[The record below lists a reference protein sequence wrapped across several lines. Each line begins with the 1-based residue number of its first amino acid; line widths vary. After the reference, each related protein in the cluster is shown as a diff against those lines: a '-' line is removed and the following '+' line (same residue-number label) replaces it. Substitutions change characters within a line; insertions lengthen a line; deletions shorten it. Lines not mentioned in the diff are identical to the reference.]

1 MPVGLEV
8 LAAADLNPIVFV
20 VGGFDDGLVEI
31 GVGDE
36 PVEPT
41 VEDAHVGVGEV
52 VVPVDVAGLGDE
64 DVGVSVQ
71 YSPLCS
77 EMLTLP
83 LCLEFKTKHYGKERQ
98 DRLCSCL

>member
-8 LAAADLNPIVFV
+8 LAAADVNPIVFV

-41 VEDAHVGVGEV
+41 VEDVHVGVGEV

-64 DVGVSVQ
+64 DVGCFTEGVLGGIDTTDFDVE
-71 YSPLCS
+71 LVAAVATGDDDG
-77 EMLTLP
+77 LT
-83 LCLEFKTKHYGKERQ
+83 GKG
-98 DRLCSCL
+98 S